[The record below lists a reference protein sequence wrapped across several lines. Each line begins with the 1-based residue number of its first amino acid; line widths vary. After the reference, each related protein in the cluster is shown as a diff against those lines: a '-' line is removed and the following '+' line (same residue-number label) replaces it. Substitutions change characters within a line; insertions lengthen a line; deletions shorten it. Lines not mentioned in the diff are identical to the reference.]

1 MPVADEGVA
10 ISEEEENDDGFGEDG
25 ARLERRPIRFIF
37 RRRERSRPR
46 PCIMYT
52 RVQQSKGAKTNGSF
66 EILWVH
72 LNYF

>member
-1 MPVADEGVA
+1 MPVADEGA
-10 ISEEEENDDGFGEDG
+10 TISEEEENDDDGG

-46 PCIMYT
+46 PCILVSVCVC
-52 RVQQSKGAKTNGSF
+52 VQWSKRAKTNGDF
-66 EILWVH
+66 EILRVQ